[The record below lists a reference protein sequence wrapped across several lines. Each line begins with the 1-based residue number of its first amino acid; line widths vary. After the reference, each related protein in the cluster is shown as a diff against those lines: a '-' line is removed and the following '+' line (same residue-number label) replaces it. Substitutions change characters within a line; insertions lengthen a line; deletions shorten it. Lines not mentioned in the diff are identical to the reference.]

1 MPPEERQLLA
11 ISVLLPVR
19 FILLL
24 NHRRDSLIFGSEA
37 LRIACGVWAG
47 AEGMGGISLALMPG
61 IAVSFHLRKGTAFCP
76 LWATTTCV
84 RVASFSFLQPDPLTQ
99 VSSPGFRG
107 AVPFCS
113 RKWGGSCGILLGES
127 QVSW

>member
-1 MPPEERQLLA
+1 MLSEECQLLA

-47 AEGMGGISLALMPG
+47 AEGMGGIFLAFSAWNCCQFPSVERGCFLSSAG
-61 IAVSFHLRKGTAFCP
+61 AK
-76 LWATTTCV
+76 TTCV
-84 RVASFSFLQPDPLTQ
+84 RVAGFSFLQPEPLT
-99 VSSPGFRG
+99 
-107 AVPFCS
+107 
-113 RKWGGSCGILLGES
+113 K
-127 QVSW
+127 

>member
-1 MPPEERQLLA
+1 MLSEECQLLA

-47 AEGMGGISLALMPG
+47 AEGMGGISLAFMPG
-61 IAVSFHLRKGTAFCP
+61 IAVRKEAAFCP
-76 LWATTTCV
+76 LRAKTTCV
-84 RVASFSFLQPDPLTQ
+84 RVAGFSFLQPEPLT
-99 VSSPGFRG
+99 
-107 AVPFCS
+107 
-113 RKWGGSCGILLGES
+113 K
-127 QVSW
+127 